1 MFLREVEVAKGLFS
15 QVIKLT
21 QVDFRM
27 TQIKLCLISACV
39 FLVEEE
45 KSLLCKELRF
55 SIPSKR
61 LIKLIGNFLKNKLK
75 DICFSTLKYYSFEK

>member
-21 QVDFRM
+21 QVDFHM
-27 TQIKLCLISACV
+27 TQIKLCLISACL

-45 KSLLCKELRF
+45 KVYFVKSL
-55 SIPSKR
+55 
-61 LIKLIGNFLKNKLK
+61 GFLYHQK
-75 DICFSTLKYYSFEK
+75 D